1 MKTIRGRVRFILATA
16 IAGLVIVLLCN
27 FLFYFIQSNAKQ
39 QEVALLETVNGS
51 KEIKFSF
58 AETRRFE
65 QEFLRQPTDGT
76 AERIKA
82 TAESIIEM
90 SNGLS
95 TNFND
100 QEEIQGQFEQI
111 ERATNT
117 YIAEFEELENL
128 YREIGFSE
136 FQGLRGEITSLARN
150 LTANIRALND
160 PEMDELL
167 ANIRLYE
174 QQYLTLRHDTIFR
187 DFTNTSNTFRQM
199 LTEGE
204 YSESSVSTILRLF
217 DPYVQSMN
225 TIQDNYMQSSR
236 LIRNFEQIS
245 TTVELSVSRVE
256 DSVSTLQQEIQA
268 ELNGTLQTTMLAT
281 VILSVIILLFLTIIG
296 YFLNRNIYRSIK
308 SLKEGASKIGEGNF
322 AYRVPIT
329 TKDEMAE
336 LGETF
341 NKMAEKMQTSL
352 IKVMEATDM
361 LHSSSQNLAAISEE
375 TTAQSTEVN
384 EAIKQVAIGSSDQAK
399 HLEESNDILQHVQVA
414 INETMKLTLEIK
426 KKADQAHLQ
435 GEDGLE
441 IVEELKA
448 SSSKFLQLANHLT
461 VQVQTATNQSQ
472 QINSIVGT
480 IQEIAENTD
489 LLALNAAIES
499 ARAGEAGRGFAV
511 VAQEV
516 RKLAERSKAE
526 ALTIK
531 KLVSTMGTQMQK
543 LSQEAEQFNEYR
555 NLQEKSVEVTQ
566 QSFVSIASNVKEIHG
581 KVEEVEQSMN
591 AVHVANNSLSEK
603 LSEVQYIS
611 EEAAATSEQV
621 SASSE
626 HQIVAIEQV
635 NYAAISLTD
644 IANELQDEVSQFI
657 VKEESFENEVN
668 LSTTDTPSELEA
680 EQLVDENSLEEIEIE
695 ENTEHHLEDKLED
708 QEQK

>member
-167 ANIRLYE
+167 TNIRLYE

-426 KKADQAHLQ
+426 KKADQAQLQ

-441 IVEELKA
+441 IVQELKA

-657 VKEESFENEVN
+657 VKEESFENEVK
-668 LSTTDTPSELEA
+668 LSTTDNPSELEA

-695 ENTEHHLEDKLED
+695 ENTEHHLENQLED

>member
-39 QEVALLETVNGS
+39 QEVTLLETVNGS

-76 AERIKA
+76 AEKIKV

-90 SNGLS
+90 SKGLS

-100 QEEIQGQFEQI
+100 QEEISGQFQQI

-136 FQGLRGEITSLARN
+136 FQGLRGDITSLARN
-150 LTANIRALND
+150 LTANTRGLND
-160 PEMDELL
+160 SEMDELL
-167 ANIRLYE
+167 TNIRLYE

-187 DFTNTSNTFRQM
+187 DFTNAANNFRQM

-204 YSESSVSTILRLF
+204 YSESSVATILRLF

-225 TIQDNYMQSSR
+225 TIQDNYMQSTR

-256 DSVSTLQQEIQA
+256 ESVSTLQQDIQA

-308 SLKEGASKIGEGNF
+308 SLKEGATKIGEGNF
-322 AYRVPIT
+322 AHRVPIT

-531 KLVSTMGTQMQK
+531 KLVSTMGAQMKK

-555 NLQEKSVEVTQ
+555 NLQEKSVEATQ

-657 VKEESFENEVN
+657 VKEDAINNSEYIDITNDELVTDEE
-668 LSTTDTPSELEA
+668 LSE
-680 EQLVDENSLEEIEIE
+680 E
-695 ENTEHHLEDKLED
+695 ENHYEVMTNEEPLEHHVEVQHDT